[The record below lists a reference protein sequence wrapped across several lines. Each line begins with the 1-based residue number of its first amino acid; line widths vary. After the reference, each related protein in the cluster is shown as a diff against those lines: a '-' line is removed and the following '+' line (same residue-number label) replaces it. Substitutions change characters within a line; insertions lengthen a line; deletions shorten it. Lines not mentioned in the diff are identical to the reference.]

1 MRYLDHKKTA
11 EIIRRIL
18 KENRVDQESI
28 DHLTESII
36 DASLKGI
43 DTHGLALFPHYLE
56 GFQLGRI
63 NRKPQF
69 RIIKDSGSAKLI
81 DADGAIGHH
90 AGRFAMDFCIDMA
103 SKNGSGCCAVRNS
116 SHFGAAEYFTI
127 YAAKHNMLGFAFTNT
142 NSLVKAFNAV
152 EPMFGTNPICFACPI
167 EGEEPLS
174 LDMATSV
181 ISWNHVRN
189 YKEAGL
195 TLEDGC
201 AYDADGHFTTDP
213 HAAKCVR
220 PIGDY
225 KGYGLGMMVEIL
237 CSVLTGSDLGKD
249 LMPMFHSDMT
259 KKRGISHFFH
269 AIDISKFTKV
279 SDFAKR
285 MKTMAEFIRSMRPL
299 EGKEVMIPGDP
310 EKRRKAERLKTGI
323 PMTDKVFAEFLAI
336 SKDFEEAV
344 IRDD

>member
-142 NSLVKAFNAV
+142 
-152 EPMFGTNPICFACPI
+152 
-167 EGEEPLS
+167 
-174 LDMATSV
+174 
-181 ISWNHVRN
+181 
-189 YKEAGL
+189 
-195 TLEDGC
+195 
-201 AYDADGHFTTDP
+201 
-213 HAAKCVR
+213 
-220 PIGDY
+220 
-225 KGYGLGMMVEIL
+225 
-237 CSVLTGSDLGKD
+237 
-249 LMPMFHSDMT
+249 
-259 KKRGISHFFH
+259 
-269 AIDISKFTKV
+269 
-279 SDFAKR
+279 
-285 MKTMAEFIRSMRPL
+285 
-299 EGKEVMIPGDP
+299 
-310 EKRRKAERLKTGI
+310 
-323 PMTDKVFAEFLAI
+323 
-336 SKDFEEAV
+336 
-344 IRDD
+344 